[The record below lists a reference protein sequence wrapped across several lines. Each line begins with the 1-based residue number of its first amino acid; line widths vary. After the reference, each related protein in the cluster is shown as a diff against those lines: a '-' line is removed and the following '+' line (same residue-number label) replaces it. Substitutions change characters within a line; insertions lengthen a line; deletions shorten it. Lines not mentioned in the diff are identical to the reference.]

1 MNQLRDRLRERE
13 ENLRTWWSEI
23 IFTSPQKKSLLAVA
37 GIVIVTSAF
46 FVLRGSS
53 AEIVQ
58 PAPILAVEIASTLIT
73 VDVAGGVKNPGVYQL
88 APDSRV
94 NDAIKAA
101 GNIVPGADV
110 SDINL
115 ARILKDGE
123 QVYIYPPTQSSL
135 RSSSSSRRLPPRTVR
150 VKPTVPIAINR
161 ASAKELEALD
171 GIGPVLAQRI
181 IAYRS
186 VNGPFVDLIDL
197 LKVSGIG
204 AAKFAGFK
212 DKVRI

>member
-1 MNQLRDRLRERE
+1 MNQLRDRVREKE
-13 ENLRTWWSEI
+13 INLRNWWSEI
-23 IFTSPQKKSLLAVA
+23 IFTSPQKRSLLAVA
-37 GIVIVTSAF
+37 AIVSATSAF
-46 FVLRGSS
+46 FVIRGNS

-58 PAPILAVEIASTLIT
+58 PPPALAIEIAATLIT
-73 VDVAGGVKNPGVYQL
+73 VDVAGGVKNPGVYEL
-88 APDSRV
+88 ASNSRV
-94 NDAIKAA
+94 NDALKAA

-123 QVYIYPPTQSSL
+123 QVYIYPPTKSSAA
-135 RSSSSSRRLPPRTVR
+135 SSSRGQPQRTVR
-150 VKPTVPIAINR
+150 VKPTGPIAINR
-161 ASAKELEALD
+161 ASSKELEALD

-186 VNGPFVDLIDL
+186 ANGPFVDLIDL

-212 DKVRI
+212 DKIRI